1 MATLTQTLTLKDKFS
16 SSLNSINNTIDRTIG
31 KFSDLDRRVKKM
43 TQTATIKVKA
53 DMPKNLTAPKAS
65 SPVTPKP
72 VAPKASSPV
81 TPKPVAPKASSP
93 VTPKLPSTGPLVGG
107 LGAATSMLG
116 RMTSISRALNFMV
129 AIQALRQMANLMSG
143 LIKSGD
149 EYIQTMARLKT
160 IEDGSKTGQELQDSI
175 MAAAQRSRTG
185 FGIMADS
192 VAKLRSQA
200 GEAFKS
206 NDEAIAFAE
215 QLNKLYKIGGASLE
229 QQKAGTL
236 QITQALA
243 SGVLRGDEFNSMME
257 NAPLVAQKL
266 ARHLGVSVGQLR
278 GMAKDGQLTGDI
290 LKSALLGSAVE
301 TNAEFAKMPMTFSDM
316 MTQVGNVASYAF
328 QPLIQAW
335 QEFINSTAGQN
346 FMAGLETAMFAI
358 GQIALWLFHLF
369 VAGWNWVTEN
379 INIVMTALTLLAA
392 VALIAGVAMFVAG
405 LMAGA
410 PWALLMLILI
420 GVIGIALLIGMALN
434 AMGISFLDVAAAI
447 VAAFVFVGTVVYDII
462 MFVIN
467 LVMYMIAPIVNLFIG
482 IYNIGVAIAEF
493 LRNVFKHPIYS
504 IRKLFYNLIRTVLD
518 YFATFVDGVVNVA
531 QSIGNAFIA
540 GANIAIKAINWI
552 IDALNKI
559 PGVNLGKVG
568 EMSYMSND
576 GSFANGIRAMGEMFN
591 PGEAPD
597 DYESFDGMRANMM
610 TPGGLWDG
618 MKNPFSTAGNAFSG
632 TKAFGQGIGDA
643 MQGFADKM
651 KGQDELAS
659 KFDQMN
665 QTPAGAGAPSGG
677 AGGLGDK
684 LGKGK
689 NIGNVG
695 KIEDEVKLKDEDIK
709 MMRDVAERKYII
721 DYQVLT
727 PQVSVN
733 YESKNSAT
741 EQDINDLVGK
751 IEEKIIGLVDSDL
764 GIA

>member
-1 MATLTQTLTLKDKFS
+1 MTTLTQTLTLKDKFS
-16 SSLNSINNTIDRTIG
+16 NSLNKINNTIDRTIG
-31 KFSDLDRRVKKM
+31 KFGDLDRRVKKM

-53 DMPKNLTAPKAS
+53 DMPKNLTAPKVS

-72 VAPKASSPV
+72 VAPKATS
-81 TPKPVAPKASSP
+81 PVAPKMATP
-93 VTPKLPSTGPLVGG
+93 IAPKLPSTGPLVGG
-107 LGAATSMLG
+107 LGVATSMLG

-149 EYIQTMARLKT
+149 DYIQTMARLKT
-160 IEDGSKTGQELQDSI
+160 IEGGTRTGQELQDSI

-185 FGIMADS
+185 FSIMADS

-301 TNAEFAKMPMTFSDM
+301 TNAEFAKMPMTFADM

-358 GQIALWLFHLF
+358 GQIALWLFNLF
-369 VAGWNWVTEN
+369 VEGWDWVTEHAN
-379 INIVMTALTLLAA
+379 FVITALMM
-392 VALIAGVAMFVAG
+392 VATVATIVGIAIFIAGMIAQ
-405 LMAGA
+405 A
-410 PWALLMLILI
+410 PWALVYLVM
-420 GVIGIALLIGMALN
+420 IGIITVALLIATALN

-467 LVMYMIAPIVNLFIG
+467 LVMYMIAPIVNIFIG

-504 IRKLFYNLIRTVLD
+504 IRKLFYNLVRTVLD
-518 YFATFVDGVVNVA
+518 YFASFVDGVVNVA

-540 GANIAIKAINWI
+540 GANMAIKAINWI
-552 IDALNKI
+552 IKAINKI
-559 PGVNLGKVG
+559 PGAPKIGEVG
-568 EMSYMSND
+568 EMGYMSND

-632 TKAFGQGIGDA
+632 TKAFGQGVGDA

-727 PQVSVN
+727 PQVSVK

-741 EQDINDLVGK
+741 EQDIDDLVDR
-751 IEEKIIGLVDSDL
+751 IEEKIVGLVDSDL

>member
-1 MATLTQTLTLKDKFS
+1 MTTLMQTLALRDNFS
-16 SSLNSINNTIDRTIG
+16 SPLNRINSTINRTIA
-31 KFSDLDRRVKKM
+31 KFGELDRRVKKM

-53 DMPKNLTAPKAS
+53 DMPKNFTAPKAT
-65 SPVTPKP
+65 SPVVPKM
-72 VAPKASSPV
+72 APPIA
-81 TPKPVAPKASSP
+81 
-93 VTPKLPSTGPLVGG
+93 PKLPSTGPLVGG
-107 LGAATSMLG
+107 LGVATSMLG

-149 EYIQTMARLKT
+149 DYIQTMARLKT

-301 TNAEFAKMPMTFSDM
+301 TNAEFAKMPMTFADM
-316 MTQVGNVASYAF
+316 MTQVGNVATYAF

-358 GQIALWLFHLF
+358 GQIALWLFNLF
-369 VAGWNWVTEN
+369 VAGWNWVNEN
-379 INIVMTALTLLAA
+379 INFVITAFELLATVGVIAGLAVAAAWAIANWQILLIIAIVIAIATALSELGISFVDVAATIISMFVYIGETVYNVILFIINLFIFLGSLIINVFIGIWNAVITVAEAIANTFLMAVWAVKKAFATLAKAVLGAFAA
-392 VALIAGVAMFVAG
+392 VAD
-405 LMAGA
+405 GA
-410 PWALLMLILI
+410 A
-420 GVIGIALLIGMALN
+420 
-434 AMGISFLDVAAAI
+434 
-447 VAAFVFVGTVVYDII
+447 
-462 MFVIN
+462 
-467 LVMYMIAPIVNLFIG
+467 
-482 IYNIGVAIAEF
+482 
-493 LRNVFKHPIYS
+493 
-504 IRKLFYNLIRTVLD
+504 
-518 YFATFVDGVVNVA
+518 NVA
-531 QSIGNAFIA
+531 TAIGNAFIA
-540 GANIAIKAINWI
+540 GANMAIKAINWI
-552 IDALNKI
+552 IKALNKI
-559 PGVNLGKVG
+559 PGVKLGTVG
-568 EMSYMSND
+568 EIGAMSYNGGLGNSIRGLAD
-576 GSFANGIRAMGEMFN
+576 GLDPGSAPEKVSFA
-591 PGEAPD
+591 
-597 DYESFDGMRANMM
+597 
-610 TPGGLWDG
+610 G
-618 MKNPFSTAGNAFSG
+618 MKGKSLELHNPTEGLKNPMLDSMAAYQG
-632 TKAFGQGIGDA
+632 TKNFFNGIGDA
-643 MQGFADKM
+643 MKGFGDKM
-651 KGQDELAS
+651 KKQDELAS

-665 QTPAGAGAPSGG
+665 QTPAGAGAPEGG
-677 AGGLGDK
+677 GGGGKGLGDK

-727 PQVSVN
+727 PQVSVK

-741 EQDINDLVGK
+741 EQDIDDLVDR
-751 IEEKIIGLVDSDL
+751 IEEKIVGLVDSDL

>member
-1 MATLTQTLTLKDKFS
+1 MTTLMQTLALRDNFS
-16 SSLNSINNTIDRTIG
+16 SPLNRINSTINRTIA
-31 KFSDLDRRVKKM
+31 KFGELDRRVKKM

-53 DMPKNLTAPKAS
+53 DMPKNLTAPKATS
-65 SPVTPKP
+65 P
-72 VAPKASSPV
+72 VAPKMA
-81 TPKPVAPKASSP
+81 TPIA
-93 VTPKLPSTGPLVGG
+93 PKLPSAGTLVGG
-107 LGAATSMLG
+107 LGVATSMLG

-149 EYIQTMARLKT
+149 DYIQTMARLT
-160 IEDGSKTGQELQDSI
+160 IEDGTRTGQELKDGI

-278 GMAKDGQLTGDI
+278 AMAKDGQLTGDT

-301 TNAEFAKMPMTFSDM
+301 TNAEFAKMPMTFADM
-316 MTQVGNVASYAF
+316 MTQVGNVATYAF

-358 GQIALWLFHLF
+358 GQIAMWLFNLF
-369 VAGWNWVTEN
+369 IAGWNWVTEN
-379 INIVMTALTLLAA
+379 INFVITAFELLDTVGVIAGLAVAAAWAIANWQILLIIAIVIAIATALSELGISFVDVAATIISMFVYIGETVYNVILFIINLFIFLGSLIINVFIGIWNAVITVAEAIANTFLMAVWAVKKAFATLAKAVLGAFAA
-392 VALIAGVAMFVAG
+392 VAD
-405 LMAGA
+405 GA
-410 PWALLMLILI
+410 A
-420 GVIGIALLIGMALN
+420 
-434 AMGISFLDVAAAI
+434 
-447 VAAFVFVGTVVYDII
+447 
-462 MFVIN
+462 
-467 LVMYMIAPIVNLFIG
+467 
-482 IYNIGVAIAEF
+482 
-493 LRNVFKHPIYS
+493 
-504 IRKLFYNLIRTVLD
+504 
-518 YFATFVDGVVNVA
+518 NVA
-531 QSIGNAFIA
+531 KSIGNAFIA
-540 GANIAIKAINWI
+540 GANMAIKAINWI
-552 IDALNKI
+552 IKALNKI
-559 PGVNLGKVG
+559 PGVKLGTVG
-568 EMSYMSND
+568 EIGAMSYN
-576 GSFANGIRAMGEMFN
+576 
-591 PGEAPD
+591 
-597 DYESFDGMRANMM
+597 
-610 TPGGLWDG
+610 GGLGNSIRGLADGLDPGSAPEKVSLAG
-618 MKNPFSTAGNAFSG
+618 MKGKYLELHNPTEGSKNPLLDSVVAYQG
-632 TKAFGQGIGDA
+632 TKNFFNGIGDA
-643 MQGFADKM
+643 MKGFGDKM
-651 KGQDELAS
+651 KKQDELAS
-659 KFDQMN
+659 KFDQAN

-727 PQVSVN
+727 PQVSVK

-741 EQDINDLVGK
+741 EQDIDDLVDR
-751 IEEKIIGLVDSDL
+751 IEEKIVGLVDSDL

>member
-1 MATLTQTLTLKDKFS
+1 MTTLTQTLTLKDKFS
-16 SSLNSINNTIDRTIG
+16 NSLNKINNTIDRTIG
-31 KFSDLDRRVKKM
+31 KFGDLDRRVKKM

-53 DMPKNLTAPKAS
+53 DMPKNLTAPKVS

-72 VAPKASSPV
+72 VAPKATS
-81 TPKPVAPKASSP
+81 PVAPKMATP
-93 VTPKLPSTGPLVGG
+93 IAPKLPSTGPLVGG

-149 EYIQTMARLKT
+149 DYIQTMARLKT
-160 IEDGSKTGQELQDSI
+160 IEDGTKTGQELQDSI

-278 GMAKDGQLTGDI
+278 AMAKDGQLTGDT
-290 LKSALLGSAVE
+290 LKNALLGSAVE
-301 TNAEFAKMPMTFSDM
+301 TNAEFAKMPMTFADM

-358 GQIALWLFHLF
+358 GQIALWLFNLF

-379 INIVMTALTLLAA
+379 INIVMTALILLAA

-410 PWALLMLILI
+410 PWAWLMLILI
-420 GVIGIALLIGMALN
+420 GVIGIALLIATALN

-447 VAAFVFVGTVVYDII
+447 VAAFVFVGTIVYDII

-467 LVMYMIAPIVNLFIG
+467 LVMYMIAPIVNFFIA

-518 YFATFVDGVVNVA
+518 YFASFVDGVVNVA

-568 EMSYMSND
+568 EMGYMSND

-597 DYESFDGMRANMM
+597 DYESFDGMRANMI

-618 MKNPFSTAGNAFSG
+618 MENPFSTAGNAFSG

-709 MMRDVAERKYII
+709 MMRDVAERKFII

-727 PQVSVN
+727 PQVSVK

-741 EQDINDLVGK
+741 EQDIDDLVDR
-751 IEEKIIGLVDSDL
+751 IEEKIVGLVDSDL

>member
-1 MATLTQTLTLKDKFS
+1 MTTLMQTLALRDNFS
-16 SSLNSINNTIDRTIG
+16 SPLNRINSTINRTIA
-31 KFSDLDRRVKKM
+31 KFGELDRRVKKI

-53 DMPKNLTAPKAS
+53 DMPKNLTAPKVS
-65 SPVTPKP
+65 SP
-72 VAPKASSPV
+72 VAPKMA
-81 TPKPVAPKASSP
+81 TPTA
-93 VTPKLPSTGPLVGG
+93 PKLPSTGPFVGG
-107 LGAATSMLG
+107 LGVATSMLG
-116 RMTSISRALNFMV
+116 RMASISRALNFMV

-149 EYIQTMARLKT
+149 DYIQTMARLKT

-301 TNAEFAKMPMTFSDM
+301 TNAEFAKMPMTFADM
-316 MTQVGNVASYAF
+316 MTQIGNVASYAF

-358 GQIALWLFHLF
+358 GQIALWLFNLF

-379 INIVMTALTLLAA
+379 INFVITAFELLATVGVIAGLAVAAAWAIANWQILLIIAIVIAIATALSELGISFVDVAATIISMFVYIGETVYNVILFIINLFIFLGSLIINVFIGIWNAVITVAEAIANTFLMAVWAVKKAFATLAKAVLGAFAA
-392 VALIAGVAMFVAG
+392 VAD
-405 LMAGA
+405 GA
-410 PWALLMLILI
+410 A
-420 GVIGIALLIGMALN
+420 
-434 AMGISFLDVAAAI
+434 
-447 VAAFVFVGTVVYDII
+447 
-462 MFVIN
+462 
-467 LVMYMIAPIVNLFIG
+467 
-482 IYNIGVAIAEF
+482 
-493 LRNVFKHPIYS
+493 
-504 IRKLFYNLIRTVLD
+504 
-518 YFATFVDGVVNVA
+518 NVA
-531 QSIGNAFIA
+531 TAIGNAFIA
-540 GANIAIKAINWI
+540 GANMAIKAINWI
-552 IDALNKI
+552 IKALNKI
-559 PGVNLGKVG
+559 PGVKLGTVG
-568 EMSYMSND
+568 EIGAMSYNGGLGNSIRGLAD
-576 GSFANGIRAMGEMFN
+576 GLDPGSAPEKVSFA
-591 PGEAPD
+591 
-597 DYESFDGMRANMM
+597 
-610 TPGGLWDG
+610 G
-618 MKNPFSTAGNAFSG
+618 MKGKSLELHNPTEGLKNPMLDSMAAYQG
-632 TKAFGQGIGDA
+632 TKNFFNGIGDA
-643 MQGFADKM
+643 MKGFGDKM
-651 KGQDELAS
+651 KKQDELAS
-659 KFDQMN
+659 KFDQAN
-665 QTPAGAGAPSGG
+665 QTPAGAGAPDGG
-677 AGGLGDK
+677 GGGGKGLGDK

-709 MMRDVAERKYII
+709 MMRDVAERKFII

-727 PQVSVN
+727 PQVSVK

-741 EQDINDLVGK
+741 EQDIDDLVDR
-751 IEEKIIGLVDSDL
+751 IEEKIVGLVDSDL

>member
-1 MATLTQTLTLKDKFS
+1 MTTLMQTLALRDNFS
-16 SSLNSINNTIDRTIG
+16 SPLNRINSTINRTIA
-31 KFSDLDRRVKKM
+31 KFGELDRRVKKM

-53 DMPKNLTAPKAS
+53 DMPKNFTAPKAT
-65 SPVTPKP
+65 SPVVPKM
-72 VAPKASSPV
+72 APPIA
-81 TPKPVAPKASSP
+81 
-93 VTPKLPSTGPLVGG
+93 PKLPSTGPLVGG

-149 EYIQTMARLKT
+149 DYIQTMARLKT

-278 GMAKDGQLTGDI
+278 AMAKDGQLTGDI

-301 TNAEFAKMPMTFSDM
+301 TNAEFAKMPMTFADM

-346 FMAGLETAMFAI
+346 FMAGLENAMFAI
-358 GQIALWLFHLF
+358 GQIALWLFNLF

-379 INIVMTALTLLAA
+379 IDFVITALMM
-392 VALIAGVAMFVAG
+392 VATVATIVGIAIFIAGLIAQ
-405 LMAGA
+405 A
-410 PWALLMLILI
+410 PWALVYLVM
-420 GVIGIALLIGMALN
+420 IGIIAVALLIATVLN

-467 LVMYMIAPIVNLFIG
+467 LVMYMIAPIVNIFIAV
-482 IYNIGVAIAEF
+482 YNIGLAVAEF

-504 IRKLFYNLIRTVLD
+504 IRKLFYNLVRTVLD
-518 YFATFVDGVVNVA
+518 YLASFVDGVVNVA

-540 GANIAIKAINWI
+540 GANMAIKAINWI
-552 IDALNKI
+552 IRAINKI
-559 PGVNLGKVG
+559 PGAPKIGEVG
-568 EMSYMSND
+568 EMGYMSND
-576 GSFANGIRAMGEMFN
+576 GSFANGIRAMFT

-597 DYESFDGMRANMM
+597 DYESFDGMRANMI

-632 TKAFGQGIGDA
+632 TKAFGQGVGDA

-727 PQVSVN
+727 PQVSVK

-741 EQDINDLVGK
+741 EQDIDDLVDR
-751 IEEKIIGLVDSDL
+751 IEEKIVGLVDSDL

>member
-31 KFSDLDRRVKKM
+31 KFSELDRRVKKM

-53 DMPKNLTAPKAS
+53 DMPKNLTAPKATS
-65 SPVTPKP
+65 P
-72 VAPKASSPV
+72 VAPKMA
-81 TPKPVAPKASSP
+81 TPIA
-93 VTPKLPSTGPLVGG
+93 PKLPSAGPLVGG
-107 LGAATSMLG
+107 LGVATSMLG

-149 EYIQTMARLKT
+149 DYIQTMARLKT

-278 GMAKDGQLTGDI
+278 AMAKDGQLTGDT
-290 LKSALLGSAVE
+290 LKNALLGSAVE
-301 TNAEFAKMPMTFSDM
+301 TNAEFAKMPMTFADM

-358 GQIALWLFHLF
+358 GQIALWLFNLF

-379 INIVMTALTLLAA
+379 INFVITALMM
-392 VALIAGVAMFVAG
+392 VATVATIVGIAIFIAGMIAQ
-405 LMAGA
+405 A
-410 PWALLMLILI
+410 PWALVYLVM
-420 GVIGIALLIGMALN
+420 IGIIAVALLIATALN

-482 IYNIGVAIAEF
+482 IYNIALAVAEF

-504 IRKLFYNLIRTVLD
+504 IRKLFYNLVRTVLD

-568 EMSYMSND
+568 EMGYMSND

-618 MKNPFSTAGNAFSG
+618 MTNPFSTAGNAFSG
-632 TKAFGQGIGDA
+632 TKAFGQGVGDA

>member
-53 DMPKNLTAPKAS
+53 DMPKNLNAPKVA
-65 SPVTPKP
+65 SPVAPKPVTPVMPKP
-72 VAPKASSPV
+72 VAPKPAAPIA
-81 TPKPVAPKASSP
+81 PKP
-93 VTPKLPSTGPLVGG
+93 PSTGPLVGG
-107 LGAATSMLG
+107 LGVATSMLG

-149 EYIQTMARLKT
+149 DYIQTMARLKT
-160 IEDGSKTGQELQDSI
+160 IEDGTRTGQELQDGI

-278 GMAKDGQLTGDI
+278 AMAKDGQLTGDI

-301 TNAEFAKMPMTFSDM
+301 TNAEFAKMPMTFADM

-335 QEFINSTAGQN
+335 QEFINSTSGQN

-358 GQIALWLFHLF
+358 GQIALWLFNLF

-405 LMAGA
+405 LMAGV
-410 PWALLMLILI
+410 PWAWLMLILI

-447 VAAFVFVGTVVYDII
+447 VAAFVFVGTVVYDVI

-482 IYNIGVAIAEF
+482 IYNIGLAVAEF
-493 LRNVFKHPIYS
+493 LRNVFKHPVYS

-518 YFATFVDGVVNVA
+518 YFASFVDGVVNVA

-540 GANIAIKAINWI
+540 GANMAIKAINWI

-568 EMSYMSND
+568 EMGYMSND

-597 DYESFDGMRANMM
+597 DYESFDGMRANMI

-632 TKAFGQGIGDA
+632 TKAFGQGVGDA

>member
-1 MATLTQTLTLKDKFS
+1 MTTLMQTLALRDNFS
-16 SSLNSINNTIDRTIG
+16 SPLNRINSTINRTIA
-31 KFSDLDRRVKKM
+31 KFGELDRRVKKM

-53 DMPKNLTAPKAS
+53 DMPKNFTAPKAT
-65 SPVTPKP
+65 SPVVPKM
-72 VAPKASSPV
+72 APPIA
-81 TPKPVAPKASSP
+81 
-93 VTPKLPSTGPLVGG
+93 PKLPSTGPLVGG
-107 LGAATSMLG
+107 LGVATSMLG

-149 EYIQTMARLKT
+149 DYIQTMARLKT

-301 TNAEFAKMPMTFSDM
+301 TNAEFAKMPMTFADM
-316 MTQVGNVASYAF
+316 MTQVGNVATYAF

-358 GQIALWLFHLF
+358 GQIALWLFNLF

-379 INIVMTALTLLAA
+379 INFVITAFELLATVGVIAGLAVAAAWAIANWQILLIIAIVIAIATALSELGISFVDVAATIISMFVYIGETVYNVILFIINLFIFLGSLIINVFIGIWNAVITVAEAIANTFLMAVWAVKKAFATLAKAVLGAFAA
-392 VALIAGVAMFVAG
+392 VAD
-405 LMAGA
+405 GA
-410 PWALLMLILI
+410 A
-420 GVIGIALLIGMALN
+420 
-434 AMGISFLDVAAAI
+434 
-447 VAAFVFVGTVVYDII
+447 
-462 MFVIN
+462 
-467 LVMYMIAPIVNLFIG
+467 
-482 IYNIGVAIAEF
+482 
-493 LRNVFKHPIYS
+493 
-504 IRKLFYNLIRTVLD
+504 
-518 YFATFVDGVVNVA
+518 NVA
-531 QSIGNAFIA
+531 TAIGNAFIA
-540 GANIAIKAINWI
+540 GANMAIKAINWI
-552 IDALNKI
+552 IKALNKI
-559 PGVNLGKVG
+559 PGVKLGTVG
-568 EMSYMSND
+568 EIGAMSYNGGLGNSIRGLAD
-576 GSFANGIRAMGEMFN
+576 GLDPGSAPEKVSFA
-591 PGEAPD
+591 
-597 DYESFDGMRANMM
+597 
-610 TPGGLWDG
+610 G
-618 MKNPFSTAGNAFSG
+618 MKGKSLELHNPTEGLKNPMLDSMAAYQG
-632 TKAFGQGIGDA
+632 TKNFFNGIGDA
-643 MQGFADKM
+643 MKGFGDKM
-651 KGQDELAS
+651 KKQDELAS

-665 QTPAGAGAPSGG
+665 QTPAGAGAPEGG
-677 AGGLGDK
+677 GGGGKGLGDK

-727 PQVSVN
+727 PQVSVK

-741 EQDINDLVGK
+741 EQDIDDLVDR
-751 IEEKIIGLVDSDL
+751 IEEKIVGLVDSDL

>member
-1 MATLTQTLTLKDKFS
+1 MTTLMQTLALRDNFS
-16 SSLNSINNTIDRTIG
+16 SPLNRINSTINRTIA
-31 KFSDLDRRVKKM
+31 KFGELDRRVKKM

-53 DMPKNLTAPKAS
+53 DMPKNFTAPKAT
-65 SPVTPKP
+65 SPVVPKM
-72 VAPKASSPV
+72 APPIA
-81 TPKPVAPKASSP
+81 
-93 VTPKLPSTGPLVGG
+93 PKLPSTGPLVGG

-149 EYIQTMARLKT
+149 DYIQTMARLKT

-301 TNAEFAKMPMTFSDM
+301 TNAEFAKMPMTFADM

-358 GQIALWLFHLF
+358 GQIALWLFNLF
-369 VAGWNWVTEN
+369 VAGWNWVTEHAN
-379 INIVMTALTLLAA
+379 FVITAFELLATVGVIAGLAVAAAWAIANWQILLIIAIVIAIAGALSELGISFVDVAATIISMFVYIGETVYNVILFIINLFIFLGSVIINVFIGIWNAVITVAEAIANTFLMAVWAVKKAFATLAKAVLGAFAA
-392 VALIAGVAMFVAG
+392 VAD
-405 LMAGA
+405 GA
-410 PWALLMLILI
+410 A
-420 GVIGIALLIGMALN
+420 
-434 AMGISFLDVAAAI
+434 
-447 VAAFVFVGTVVYDII
+447 
-462 MFVIN
+462 
-467 LVMYMIAPIVNLFIG
+467 
-482 IYNIGVAIAEF
+482 
-493 LRNVFKHPIYS
+493 
-504 IRKLFYNLIRTVLD
+504 
-518 YFATFVDGVVNVA
+518 NVA
-531 QSIGNAFIA
+531 TAIGNAFIA
-540 GANIAIKAINWI
+540 GANMAIKAINWI
-552 IDALNKI
+552 IKAINKI
-559 PGVNLGKVG
+559 PGAPKIGEVG
-568 EMSYMSND
+568 QIGAMSYNGGLGNSIRGLAD
-576 GSFANGIRAMGEMFN
+576 GLDPGSAPEKVSFA
-591 PGEAPD
+591 
-597 DYESFDGMRANMM
+597 
-610 TPGGLWDG
+610 G
-618 MKNPFSTAGNAFSG
+618 MKGKGLELHNPTEGLKNPLLDSVAAYQG
-632 TKAFGQGIGDA
+632 TKNFFNGIGDA
-643 MQGFADKM
+643 MKGFGDKM
-651 KGQDELAS
+651 KKQDELAS

-665 QTPAGAGAPSGG
+665 QTPTGAGAPSGG

>member
-1 MATLTQTLTLKDKFS
+1 MTTLMQTLALRDNFS
-16 SSLNSINNTIDRTIG
+16 SPLNRINSTINRTIA
-31 KFSDLDRRVKKM
+31 KFGELDRRVKKM

-53 DMPKNLTAPKAS
+53 DMPKNLTAPKATS
-65 SPVTPKP
+65 P
-72 VAPKASSPV
+72 VAPKMA
-81 TPKPVAPKASSP
+81 TPIA
-93 VTPKLPSTGPLVGG
+93 PKLPSAGPLVGG
-107 LGAATSMLG
+107 LGVATSMLG

-149 EYIQTMARLKT
+149 DYIQTMARLKT

-278 GMAKDGQLTGDI
+278 EMAKDGQLTGET
-290 LKSALLGSAVE
+290 LKNALLGSAVE
-301 TNAEFAKMPMTFSDM
+301 TNAEFAKMPMTFADM

-358 GQIALWLFHLF
+358 GQIALWLFNLF

-379 INIVMTALTLLAA
+379 INFVITALIMVATVATIVGIAIFVAGMIAQAPWVLVYLVMIGIIA
-392 VALIAGVAMFVAG
+392 VALLIATV
-405 LMAGA
+405 
-410 PWALLMLILI
+410 
-420 GVIGIALLIGMALN
+420 LN

-504 IRKLFYNLIRTVLD
+504 IRKLFYNLVRTVLD

-540 GANIAIKAINWI
+540 GANMAIKAINWI
-552 IDALNKI
+552 IRAINKI
-559 PGVNLGKVG
+559 PGAPKIGEVG
-568 EMSYMSND
+568 EMGYMSND
-576 GSFANGIRAMGEMFN
+576 GSFANGIRSMFT

-610 TPGGLWDG
+610 TPGSLWDG

-632 TKAFGQGIGDA
+632 TKAFGQGVGDA

-727 PQVSVN
+727 PQVSVK

-741 EQDINDLVGK
+741 EQDINDLIGK
-751 IEEKIIGLVDSDL
+751 IEEKIVGLVDSDL

>member
-1 MATLTQTLTLKDKFS
+1 MTTLMQTLALRDNFS
-16 SSLNSINNTIDRTIG
+16 SPLNRINSTINRTIA
-31 KFSDLDRRVKKM
+31 KFGELDRRVKKM

-53 DMPKNLTAPKAS
+53 DMPKNLTAPKAT
-65 SPVTPKP
+65 SPVVPKMATPI
-72 VAPKASSPV
+72 
-81 TPKPVAPKASSP
+81 
-93 VTPKLPSTGPLVGG
+93 GPLVGG
-107 LGAATSMLG
+107 LGVATSMLG

-149 EYIQTMARLKT
+149 DYIQTMARLKT

-278 GMAKDGQLTGDI
+278 AMAKDGQLTGDI

-301 TNAEFAKMPMTFSDM
+301 TNAEFAKMPMTFADM

-358 GQIALWLFHLF
+358 GQIALWLFNLF
-369 VAGWNWVTEN
+369 VAGWDWVTEHAN
-379 INIVMTALTLLAA
+379 FVITAFEILATVGVIAGLA
-392 VALIAGVAMFVAG
+392 VAAAWAIANWQILLIIAIVIAIAG
-405 LMAGA
+405 
-410 PWALLMLILI
+410 ALSEL
-420 GVIGIALLIGMALN
+420 
-434 AMGISFLDVAAAI
+434 GISFVDVAATI
-447 VAAFVFVGTVVYDII
+447 ISMFVYIGETVYNVILFIINLFVFLGSAII
-462 MFVIN
+462 
-467 LVMYMIAPIVNLFIG
+467 
-482 IYNIGVAIAEF
+482 
-493 LRNVFKHPIYS
+493 NVFTFLHNAGIDVS
-504 IRKLFYNLIRTVLD
+504 DAIGN
-518 YFATFVDGVVNVA
+518 TFVAVVWAIKKAFYDFAKGVLNGFAKIADSAANVA
-531 QSIGNAFIA
+531 KEIGNAFIA
-540 GANIAIKAINWI
+540 GANMAIKAINWI
-552 IDALNKI
+552 IKALNKI
-559 PGVNLGKVG
+559 PGVKLGTVG
-568 EMSYMSND
+568 EIGAMSY
-576 GSFANGIRAMGEMFN
+576 NGGLGNSIRALADGLDPGPVPVKASFGGIKRKELELHN
-591 PGEAPD
+591 PTE
-597 DYESFDGMRANMM
+597 
-610 TPGGLWDG
+610 GL
-618 MKNPFSTAGNAFSG
+618 KNPLLDSAAAYQK
-632 TKAFGQGIGDA
+632 TKNFFNGIGDA
-643 MQGFADKM
+643 MKGFGDKM
-651 KGQDELAS
+651 KKQDELAS

-665 QTPAGAGAPSGG
+665 QTPTGAGAPSGG

>member
-1 MATLTQTLTLKDKFS
+1 MTTLMQTLALRDNFS
-16 SSLNSINNTIDRTIG
+16 SPLNRINSTINRTIA
-31 KFSDLDRRVKKM
+31 KFGELDRRVKKM

-53 DMPKNLTAPKAS
+53 DMPNNFTAPKAT
-65 SPVTPKP
+65 SPVVPKM
-72 VAPKASSPV
+72 APPIA
-81 TPKPVAPKASSP
+81 
-93 VTPKLPSTGPLVGG
+93 PKLPSTGPLVGG

-149 EYIQTMARLKT
+149 DYIQTMARLKT

-278 GMAKDGQLTGDI
+278 AMAKDGQLTGDT
-290 LKSALLGSAVE
+290 LKNALLGSAVE
-301 TNAEFAKMPMTFSDM
+301 TNAEFAKMPMTFADM

-358 GQIALWLFHLF
+358 GQIAMWLFNLF
-369 VAGWNWVTEN
+369 VAGWDWVTEHAN
-379 INIVMTALTLLAA
+379 FVITAFEILATVGVIAGLAVAAAWAIANWQILLIIAIVIAIATALSELGISFVDVAATIISMFVYIGETVYNVILFIINLFIFLGSVIINVFIGIWNAVITVAEAIANTFLMAVWAVKKAFATLAKAVLGAFAA
-392 VALIAGVAMFVAG
+392 VAD
-405 LMAGA
+405 GA
-410 PWALLMLILI
+410 A
-420 GVIGIALLIGMALN
+420 
-434 AMGISFLDVAAAI
+434 
-447 VAAFVFVGTVVYDII
+447 
-462 MFVIN
+462 
-467 LVMYMIAPIVNLFIG
+467 
-482 IYNIGVAIAEF
+482 
-493 LRNVFKHPIYS
+493 
-504 IRKLFYNLIRTVLD
+504 
-518 YFATFVDGVVNVA
+518 NVA
-531 QSIGNAFIA
+531 TAIGNAFIA
-540 GANIAIKAINWI
+540 GANMAIKAINWI
-552 IDALNKI
+552 IKAINKI
-559 PGVNLGKVG
+559 PGAPKIGEVG
-568 EMSYMSND
+568 QIGAMSYNGGLGNSIRGLAD
-576 GSFANGIRAMGEMFN
+576 GLDPGSAPEKVSFA
-591 PGEAPD
+591 
-597 DYESFDGMRANMM
+597 
-610 TPGGLWDG
+610 G
-618 MKNPFSTAGNAFSG
+618 MKGKGLELHNPTEGLKNPLLDSVAAYQG
-632 TKAFGQGIGDA
+632 TKNFFNGIGDA
-643 MQGFADKM
+643 MKGFGDKM
-651 KGQDELAS
+651 KKQDELAS
-659 KFDQMN
+659 KFDQAN
-665 QTPAGAGAPSGG
+665 QTPAGAGAPDGG
-677 AGGLGDK
+677 GKGLGDK

-727 PQVSVN
+727 PQVSVK

-741 EQDINDLVGK
+741 EQDIDDLVDR
-751 IEEKIIGLVDSDL
+751 IEEKIVGLVDSDL

>member
-1 MATLTQTLTLKDKFS
+1 MTTLMQTLALRDNFS
-16 SSLNSINNTIDRTIG
+16 SPLNRINSTINRTIA
-31 KFSDLDRRVKKM
+31 KFGELDRRVKKM

-53 DMPKNLTAPKAS
+53 DVPKNFTAPKATS
-65 SPVTPKP
+65 P
-72 VAPKASSPV
+72 VAPKM
-81 TPKPVAPKASSP
+81 APPIA
-93 VTPKLPSTGPLVGG
+93 PKLPSTGPLVGG
-107 LGAATSMLG
+107 LGVATSMLG

-149 EYIQTMARLKT
+149 DYIQTMARLKT

-266 ARHLGVSVGQLR
+266 AKHLGVSVGQLR
-278 GMAKDGQLTGDI
+278 AMAKDGQLTGDT
-290 LKSALLGSAVE
+290 LKNALLGSAVE
-301 TNAEFAKMPMTFSDM
+301 TNAEFAKMPMTFADM
-316 MTQVGNVASYAF
+316 MTQVGNVATYAF

-358 GQIALWLFHLF
+358 GQIAMWLFNLF
-369 VAGWNWVTEN
+369 VAGWDWVTEHAN
-379 INIVMTALTLLAA
+379 FVITAFELLATVGVIAGLAVAAAWAIANWQILLIIAIVIAIATALSELGISFVDVAATIISMFVYIGETVYNVILFIINLFIFLGSVIINVFIGIWNAVITVAEAIANTFLMAVWAVKKAFATLAKAVLGAFAA
-392 VALIAGVAMFVAG
+392 VAD
-405 LMAGA
+405 GA
-410 PWALLMLILI
+410 A
-420 GVIGIALLIGMALN
+420 
-434 AMGISFLDVAAAI
+434 
-447 VAAFVFVGTVVYDII
+447 
-462 MFVIN
+462 
-467 LVMYMIAPIVNLFIG
+467 
-482 IYNIGVAIAEF
+482 
-493 LRNVFKHPIYS
+493 
-504 IRKLFYNLIRTVLD
+504 
-518 YFATFVDGVVNVA
+518 NVA
-531 QSIGNAFIA
+531 TAIGNAFIA
-540 GANIAIKAINWI
+540 GANMAIKAINWI
-552 IDALNKI
+552 IKALNKI
-559 PGVNLGKVG
+559 PGVNLGTVG
-568 EMSYMSND
+568 EIGAMSYNGGLGSSIRGLAD
-576 GSFANGIRAMGEMFN
+576 GLDPGSAPEKVSFAGMKGKSLELHNPTEGLKNPLLDSVAAYQGTKNFFNGI
-591 PGEAPD
+591 
-597 DYESFDGMRANMM
+597 
-610 TPGGLWDG
+610 
-618 MKNPFSTAGNAFSG
+618 GNAMKG
-632 TKAFGQGIGDA
+632 FG
-643 MQGFADKM
+643 DKM
-651 KGQDELAS
+651 KKQDELAS

-665 QTPAGAGAPSGG
+665 QTPAGAGAPEGG
-677 AGGLGDK
+677 GGGGGKGLGDK

-727 PQVSVN
+727 PQVSVK

-741 EQDINDLVGK
+741 EQDIDDLVDR
-751 IEEKIIGLVDSDL
+751 IEEKIVGLVDSDL

>member
-1 MATLTQTLTLKDKFS
+1 MTTLMQTLALRDNFS
-16 SSLNSINNTIDRTIG
+16 SPLNRINSTINRTIA
-31 KFSDLDRRVKKM
+31 KFGELDRRVKKM

-53 DMPKNLTAPKAS
+53 DMPKNFTAPKATS
-65 SPVTPKP
+65 P
-72 VAPKASSPV
+72 VAPK
-81 TPKPVAPKASSP
+81 TAPPIA
-93 VTPKLPSTGPLVGG
+93 PKLPSTGPLIGG
-107 LGAATSMLG
+107 LGAATSILG

-149 EYIQTMARLKT
+149 DYIQTMARLKT

-301 TNAEFAKMPMTFSDM
+301 TNAEFAKMPMTFADM
-316 MTQVGNVASYAF
+316 MTQVGNVATYAF

-358 GQIALWLFHLF
+358 GQIAMWLFNLF
-369 VAGWNWVTEN
+369 VAGWDWVTEHAN
-379 INIVMTALTLLAA
+379 FVITAFEILATVGVIAGLAVAAAWAIANWQILLIIAIVLAIAAALSELGISFVDVAATIISMFVYIGETVYNVILFIINLFIFLGSLIINVFIGIWNAVITVAEAIANTFLMAVWAVKKAFATFAKAVLGAFAA
-392 VALIAGVAMFVAG
+392 VAD
-405 LMAGA
+405 GA
-410 PWALLMLILI
+410 A
-420 GVIGIALLIGMALN
+420 
-434 AMGISFLDVAAAI
+434 
-447 VAAFVFVGTVVYDII
+447 
-462 MFVIN
+462 
-467 LVMYMIAPIVNLFIG
+467 
-482 IYNIGVAIAEF
+482 
-493 LRNVFKHPIYS
+493 
-504 IRKLFYNLIRTVLD
+504 
-518 YFATFVDGVVNVA
+518 NVA
-531 QSIGNAFIA
+531 TAIGNAFIA
-540 GANIAIKAINWI
+540 GANMAIKAINWI
-552 IDALNKI
+552 IKAINKI
-559 PGVNLGKVG
+559 PGAPKIGEVG
-568 EMSYMSND
+568 EIGAMSYNGGLGNSIRGLAD
-576 GSFANGIRAMGEMFN
+576 GLDPGSAPEKVSFA
-591 PGEAPD
+591 
-597 DYESFDGMRANMM
+597 
-610 TPGGLWDG
+610 G
-618 MKNPFSTAGNAFSG
+618 MKGKGLELHNPTEGLKNPMLDSMAAYQG
-632 TKAFGQGIGDA
+632 TKNFFNGIGDA
-643 MQGFADKM
+643 MKGFGDKM
-651 KGQDELAS
+651 KKQDELAS
-659 KFDQMN
+659 KFDQAN
-665 QTPAGAGAPSGG
+665 QTPAGAGAPDGG
-677 AGGLGDK
+677 GGGGKGLGDK

-695 KIEDEVKLKDEDIK
+695 KIEDEVKLKDEDIR

-727 PQVSVN
+727 PQVSVK

-751 IEEKIIGLVDSDL
+751 IEDKIVGLVNSDL

>member
-1 MATLTQTLTLKDKFS
+1 MTTLMQTLALRDNFS
-16 SSLNSINNTIDRTIG
+16 SPLNRINSTINRTIA
-31 KFSDLDRRVKKM
+31 KFGELDRRVKKM

-53 DMPKNLTAPKAS
+53 DMPKNLTAPKATS
-65 SPVTPKP
+65 P
-72 VAPKASSPV
+72 VAPKMA
-81 TPKPVAPKASSP
+81 TPIA
-93 VTPKLPSTGPLVGG
+93 PKLPSAGPLVGG
-107 LGAATSMLG
+107 LGVATSMLG

-149 EYIQTMARLKT
+149 DYIQTMARLKT
-160 IEDGSKTGQELQDSI
+160 IEDGTRTGQELKDGI

-278 GMAKDGQLTGDI
+278 AMAKDGQLTGDT

-301 TNAEFAKMPMTFSDM
+301 TNAEFAKMPMTFADM
-316 MTQVGNVASYAF
+316 MTQVGNVATYAF

-358 GQIALWLFHLF
+358 GQIAMWLFNLF
-369 VAGWNWVTEN
+369 IAGWNWVTEN
-379 INIVMTALTLLAA
+379 INFVITAFELLDTVGVIAGLAVAAAWAIANWQILLIIAIVIAIATALSELGISFVDVAATIISMFVYIGETVYNVILFIINLFIFLGSLIINVFIGIWNAVITVAEAIANTFLMAVWAVKKAFATLAKAVLGAFAA
-392 VALIAGVAMFVAG
+392 VAD
-405 LMAGA
+405 GA
-410 PWALLMLILI
+410 A
-420 GVIGIALLIGMALN
+420 
-434 AMGISFLDVAAAI
+434 
-447 VAAFVFVGTVVYDII
+447 
-462 MFVIN
+462 
-467 LVMYMIAPIVNLFIG
+467 
-482 IYNIGVAIAEF
+482 
-493 LRNVFKHPIYS
+493 
-504 IRKLFYNLIRTVLD
+504 
-518 YFATFVDGVVNVA
+518 NVA
-531 QSIGNAFIA
+531 KSIGNAFIA
-540 GANIAIKAINWI
+540 GANMAIKAINWI
-552 IDALNKI
+552 IKALNKI
-559 PGVNLGKVG
+559 PGVKLGTVG
-568 EMSYMSND
+568 EIGAMSYN
-576 GSFANGIRAMGEMFN
+576 
-591 PGEAPD
+591 
-597 DYESFDGMRANMM
+597 
-610 TPGGLWDG
+610 GGLGNSIRGLADGLDPGSAPEKVSLAG
-618 MKNPFSTAGNAFSG
+618 MKGKYLELHNPTEGSKNPLLDSVVAYQG
-632 TKAFGQGIGDA
+632 TKNFFNGIGDA
-643 MQGFADKM
+643 MKGFGDKM
-651 KGQDELAS
+651 KKQDELAS
-659 KFDQMN
+659 KFDQAN

-727 PQVSVN
+727 PQVSVK

-741 EQDINDLVGK
+741 EQDIDDLVDR
-751 IEEKIIGLVDSDL
+751 IEEKIVGLVDSDL

>member
-1 MATLTQTLTLKDKFS
+1 MTTLMQTLALRDNFS
-16 SSLNSINNTIDRTIG
+16 SPLNRINSTINRTIA
-31 KFSDLDRRVKKM
+31 KFGELDRRVKNM

-53 DMPKNLTAPKAS
+53 DMPKNFTAPKATS
-65 SPVTPKP
+65 P
-72 VAPKASSPV
+72 VAPKM
-81 TPKPVAPKASSP
+81 APPIS
-93 VTPKLPSTGPLVGG
+93 PKLPSTGPLVGG
-107 LGAATSMLG
+107 LGVATSMLG

-149 EYIQTMARLKT
+149 DYIQTMARLKT
-160 IEDGSKTGQELQDSI
+160 IEGGSKTGQELQDSI
-175 MAAAQRSRTG
+175 MAAAKRSRTG

-278 GMAKDGQLTGDI
+278 AMAKDGQLTGDI
-290 LKSALLGSAVE
+290 LKNALLGSAVE
-301 TNAEFAKMPMTFSDM
+301 TNAEFAKMPMTFADM

-358 GQIALWLFHLF
+358 GQIALWLFNLF
-369 VAGWNWVTEN
+369 VAGWDWVTEHAN
-379 INIVMTALTLLAA
+379 FVITAFEVLATVGVIAGLAVAAAWAIANWQILLIIAIVIAIASALSELGISFVDVAATIISMFVYIGETVYNVILFIINLFIFLGSVIINVFIGIWNAVITVAEAIANTFLMAVWAVKKAFATLAKAVLGAFAA
-392 VALIAGVAMFVAG
+392 VAD
-405 LMAGA
+405 GA
-410 PWALLMLILI
+410 A
-420 GVIGIALLIGMALN
+420 
-434 AMGISFLDVAAAI
+434 
-447 VAAFVFVGTVVYDII
+447 
-462 MFVIN
+462 
-467 LVMYMIAPIVNLFIG
+467 
-482 IYNIGVAIAEF
+482 
-493 LRNVFKHPIYS
+493 
-504 IRKLFYNLIRTVLD
+504 
-518 YFATFVDGVVNVA
+518 NVA
-531 QSIGNAFIA
+531 TAIGNAFIA
-540 GANIAIKAINWI
+540 GANMAIKAINWI
-552 IDALNKI
+552 IKAINKI
-559 PGVNLGKVG
+559 PGAPKIGEVG
-568 EMSYMSND
+568 EIGAMSYNGGLGNSIRGLAD
-576 GSFANGIRAMGEMFN
+576 GLDPGSAPEKVSFA
-591 PGEAPD
+591 
-597 DYESFDGMRANMM
+597 
-610 TPGGLWDG
+610 G
-618 MKNPFSTAGNAFSG
+618 MKGKGLELHNPTEGLKNPMLDSMAAYQG
-632 TKAFGQGIGDA
+632 TKNFFNGIGDA

-727 PQVSVN
+727 PQVSVK

-741 EQDINDLVGK
+741 EQDIDDLVDR
-751 IEEKIIGLVDSDL
+751 IEEKIVGLVDSDL

>member
-31 KFSDLDRRVKKM
+31 KFSELDRRVKKM

-53 DMPKNLTAPKAS
+53 DMPKNLTAPKATS
-65 SPVTPKP
+65 P
-72 VAPKASSPV
+72 VAPKMA
-81 TPKPVAPKASSP
+81 TPIA
-93 VTPKLPSTGPLVGG
+93 PKLPSAGPLVGG
-107 LGAATSMLG
+107 LGVATSMLG

-149 EYIQTMARLKT
+149 DYIQTMARLKT

-290 LKSALLGSAVE
+290 LKNALLGSAVE
-301 TNAEFAKMPMTFSDM
+301 TNAEFAKMPMTFADM
-316 MTQVGNVASYAF
+316 MTQIGNVASYAF

-358 GQIALWLFHLF
+358 GQIALWLFNLF
-369 VAGWNWVTEN
+369 VAGWDWVTEHAN
-379 INIVMTALTLLAA
+379 FVITAFEVLATVGVIAGLA
-392 VALIAGVAMFVAG
+392 VAAAWAIAN
-405 LMAGA
+405 
-410 PWALLMLILI
+410 WQI
-420 GVIGIALLIGMALN
+420 LLIIAIVIAIAAALSEL
-434 AMGISFLDVAAAI
+434 GISFVDVAAVI
-447 VAAFVFVGTVVYDII
+447 ISMFVYIGETVYNVIQ
-462 MFVIN
+462 FVIN
-467 LVMYMIAPIVNLFIG
+467 LFV
-482 IYNIGVAIAEF
+482 F
-493 LRNVFKHPIYS
+493 LGSVVINVFTRLHNAGIEVSDAIGNTFLAVVWATK
-504 IRKLFYNLIRTVLD
+504 KAFYDFAKGVLNG
-518 YFATFVDGVVNVA
+518 FAKIADGAANVA
-531 QSIGNAFIA
+531 KEIGNAFIA
-540 GANIAIKAINWI
+540 GANMAIKAINWI
-552 IDALNKI
+552 IKALNKI
-559 PGVNLGKVG
+559 PGVKLGTVG
-568 EMSYMSND
+568 EIGAMSY
-576 GSFANGIRAMGEMFN
+576 NGGLGNSIRALADGLDPGPVPVKVSFGGIKRKELELHNPTEGLKDPMIDSVAAYQKTKNFFN
-591 PGEAPD
+591 
-597 DYESFDGMRANMM
+597 
-610 TPGGLWDG
+610 
-618 MKNPFSTAGNAFSG
+618 
-632 TKAFGQGIGDA
+632 GIGDA
-643 MQGFADKM
+643 MKGFGDKM
-651 KGQDELAS
+651 KKQDELAS

-665 QTPAGAGAPSGG
+665 QTPAGAGAPDGG
-677 AGGLGDK
+677 GKGLGDK

>member
-31 KFSDLDRRVKKM
+31 KFSELDRRVKKM

-53 DMPKNLTAPKAS
+53 DMPKNLTAPKATS
-65 SPVTPKP
+65 P
-72 VAPKASSPV
+72 VAPKMA
-81 TPKPVAPKASSP
+81 TPIA
-93 VTPKLPSTGPLVGG
+93 PKLPSTGPLVGG
-107 LGAATSMLG
+107 LGVATSMLG

-149 EYIQTMARLKT
+149 DYIQTMARLKT

-278 GMAKDGQLTGDI
+278 AMAKDGQLTGDT
-290 LKSALLGSAVE
+290 LKNALLGSAVE
-301 TNAEFAKMPMTFSDM
+301 TNAEFAKMPMTFADM

-358 GQIALWLFHLF
+358 GQIALWLFNLF

-379 INIVMTALTLLAA
+379 IDFVITALELLATVAAWAGYVAFVAWALANWPLLLMIGIVLLISKVLADMGVSFADVAATIIAMIVYIAEAAYNNIQFIINLFIFLGSVIINVFIVIWNAVITVAEAIANAFLMAVWAVKKAFATFAKAVLGAFAA
-392 VALIAGVAMFVAG
+392 VAD
-405 LMAGA
+405 GA
-410 PWALLMLILI
+410 A
-420 GVIGIALLIGMALN
+420 
-434 AMGISFLDVAAAI
+434 
-447 VAAFVFVGTVVYDII
+447 
-462 MFVIN
+462 
-467 LVMYMIAPIVNLFIG
+467 
-482 IYNIGVAIAEF
+482 
-493 LRNVFKHPIYS
+493 
-504 IRKLFYNLIRTVLD
+504 
-518 YFATFVDGVVNVA
+518 NVA
-531 QSIGNAFIA
+531 TAIGNAFIA
-540 GANIAIKAINWI
+540 GANMAIKAINWI
-552 IDALNKI
+552 IKALNKI
-559 PGVNLGKVG
+559 PGVKLGTVG
-568 EMSYMSND
+568 EIGAMSYNGGLGNSIRGLAD
-576 GSFANGIRAMGEMFN
+576 GLDPGSAPEKVSFA
-591 PGEAPD
+591 
-597 DYESFDGMRANMM
+597 
-610 TPGGLWDG
+610 G
-618 MKNPFSTAGNAFSG
+618 MKGKGLELHNPTEGLKNPLLDSVAAYQG
-632 TKAFGQGIGDA
+632 TKNFFNGIGDA
-643 MQGFADKM
+643 MKGFGDKM
-651 KGQDELAS
+651 KKQDELAS
-659 KFDQMN
+659 KFDQAN
-665 QTPAGAGAPSGG
+665 QTPAGAGAPDGG
-677 AGGLGDK
+677 GKGLGDK

-709 MMRDVAERKYII
+709 MMRDIAERKYII

-727 PQVSVN
+727 PQVSVK

-751 IEEKIIGLVDSDL
+751 IEEKIVGLVDSDL

>member
-1 MATLTQTLTLKDKFS
+1 MTTLMQTLALRDNFS
-16 SSLNSINNTIDRTIG
+16 SPLNRINSTINRTIA
-31 KFSDLDRRVKKM
+31 KFGELDRRVKKM

-53 DMPKNLTAPKAS
+53 DMPKNFTAPKATS
-65 SPVTPKP
+65 P
-72 VAPKASSPV
+72 VAPKM
-81 TPKPVAPKASSP
+81 APPIA
-93 VTPKLPSTGPLVGG
+93 PKLPSTGPLVGG
-107 LGAATSMLG
+107 LGVATSMLG

-149 EYIQTMARLKT
+149 DYIQTMARLKT

-266 ARHLGVSVGQLR
+266 AKHLGVSVGQLR
-278 GMAKDGQLTGDI
+278 AMAKDGQLTGDT
-290 LKSALLGSAVE
+290 LKNALLGSAVE
-301 TNAEFAKMPMTFSDM
+301 TNAEFAKMPMTFADM

-358 GQIALWLFHLF
+358 GQIALWLFNLF

-379 INIVMTALTLLAA
+379 INFVITALEMLAA
-392 VALIAGVAMFVAG
+392 VVTAVAIAMAIAWMVANWPLVLMISIILAIASILDALGV
-405 LMAGA
+405 
-410 PWALLMLILI
+410 
-420 GVIGIALLIGMALN
+420 
-434 AMGISFLDVAAAI
+434 SFIEVAAII

-467 LVMYMIAPIVNLFIG
+467 FVVYMIAPIVNLFIG
-482 IYNIGVAIAEF
+482 IYNIGLAVAEF
-493 LRNVFKHPIYS
+493 LRNVFKHPVYS
-504 IRKLFYNLIRTVLD
+504 IRKLFYNLVRTVLD

-552 IDALNKI
+552 IDALNT
-559 PGVNLGKVG
+559 LGLGLGNVG
-568 EMSYMSND
+568 EMGYMSND

-597 DYESFDGMRANMM
+597 DYESFDGMRANMI
-610 TPGGLWDG
+610 TPGDLWDG

-651 KGQDELAS
+651 KAQDELAS

-665 QTPAGAGAPSGG
+665 QTPAGAGAPEGG
-677 AGGLGDK
+677 GGGGGKGLGDK

-727 PQVSVN
+727 PQVSVK

-741 EQDINDLVGK
+741 EQDIDDLVDR
-751 IEEKIIGLVDSDL
+751 IEEKIVGLVDSDL

>member
-1 MATLTQTLTLKDKFS
+1 MTTLMQTLALRDNFS
-16 SSLNSINNTIDRTIG
+16 SPLNRINSTINRTIA
-31 KFSDLDRRVKKM
+31 KFGELDRRVKKM

-53 DMPKNLTAPKAS
+53 DMPKNLTTPKAS
-65 SPVTPKP
+65 SS
-72 VAPKASSPV
+72 VAPKMA
-81 TPKPVAPKASSP
+81 TPIA
-93 VTPKLPSTGPLVGG
+93 PKLPSAGPLVGG
-107 LGAATSMLG
+107 LGVATSMLG

-149 EYIQTMARLKT
+149 DYIQTMARLKM
-160 IEDGSKTGQELQDSI
+160 IEDGSKTGQELQDGI

-185 FGIMADS
+185 FGIMTDS

-278 GMAKDGQLTGDI
+278 AMAKDGQLTGDT
-290 LKSALLGSAVE
+290 LKNALLGSAVE
-301 TNAEFAKMPMTFSDM
+301 TNTEFAKMPMTFADM

-358 GQIALWLFHLF
+358 GQIALWLFNLF

-379 INIVMTALTLLAA
+379 INFVITALLMVAA
-392 VALIAGVAMFVAG
+392 VATIVGIAIFIAGLIAQ
-405 LMAGA
+405 A
-410 PWALLMLILI
+410 PWALVYLVM
-420 GVIGIALLIGMALN
+420 IGIIAVALLIATALN

-467 LVMYMIAPIVNLFIG
+467 LVMYMIAPIVNLFIA

-504 IRKLFYNLIRTVLD
+504 IRKLFYNLIRTILD

-540 GANIAIKAINWI
+540 GANMAIKAINWI

-568 EMSYMSND
+568 EMGYMSND

-727 PQVSVN
+727 PQVSVK

-741 EQDINDLVGK
+741 EQDIDDLVDR
-751 IEEKIIGLVDSDL
+751 IEEKIVGLVDSDL

>member
-16 SSLNSINNTIDRTIG
+16 SSLNKINNTIDRTIG
-31 KFSDLDRRVKKM
+31 KFSELDRRVKKM

-53 DMPKNLTAPKAS
+53 DMPKNLTAPKATS
-65 SPVTPKP
+65 P
-72 VAPKASSPV
+72 VAPKMA
-81 TPKPVAPKASSP
+81 TPIS
-93 VTPKLPSTGPLVGG
+93 PKLPSTGPLVGG
-107 LGAATSMLG
+107 LGVATSMLG

-149 EYIQTMARLKT
+149 DYIQTMARLKT

-301 TNAEFAKMPMTFSDM
+301 TNAEFAKMPMTFADM
-316 MTQVGNVASYAF
+316 MTQIGNVASYAF

-358 GQIALWLFHLF
+358 GQIALWLFNLF

-379 INIVMTALTLLAA
+379 INFVITALIM
-392 VALIAGVAMFVAG
+392 VATVATIVGIAIFIAGMIAQ
-405 LMAGA
+405 A
-410 PWALLMLILI
+410 PWALVYLVM
-420 GVIGIALLIGMALN
+420 IGIIAVALLIATALN

-467 LVMYMIAPIVNLFIG
+467 LIMYMIAPIVNLFIA
-482 IYNIGVAIAEF
+482 IYNIGLAVAEF

-504 IRKLFYNLIRTVLD
+504 IRKLFYNLVRTVLD
-518 YFATFVDGVVNVA
+518 YFASFVDGVVNVA

-540 GANIAIKAINWI
+540 GANMAIKAINWI

-568 EMSYMSND
+568 EMGYMSND

-632 TKAFGQGIGDA
+632 TKAFGQGVGDA

-741 EQDINDLVGK
+741 EQDIDDLVDR
-751 IEEKIIGLVDSDL
+751 IEEKIVGLVDSDL

>member
-1 MATLTQTLTLKDKFS
+1 MTTLMQTLALRDNFS
-16 SSLNSINNTIDRTIG
+16 SPLNRINSTINRTIA
-31 KFSDLDRRVKKM
+31 KFGELDRRVKKM

-53 DMPKNLTAPKAS
+53 DMPKNLTAPKATS
-65 SPVTPKP
+65 P
-72 VAPKASSPV
+72 VAPKMA
-81 TPKPVAPKASSP
+81 TTIA
-93 VTPKLPSTGPLVGG
+93 PKLPSTGPLVGG

-149 EYIQTMARLKT
+149 DYIQTMARLKL
-160 IEDGSKTGQELQDSI
+160 IEDGTRTGQELQDGI

-192 VAKLRSQA
+192 VAKLRLQA

-278 GMAKDGQLTGDI
+278 AMAKDGQLTGDI

-301 TNAEFAKMPMTFSDM
+301 TNAEFAKMPMTFADM

-358 GQIALWLFHLF
+358 GQIAMWLFNLF
-369 VAGWNWVTEN
+369 VAGWDWVTEHAN
-379 INIVMTALTLLAA
+379 FVITAFEVLATVGVIAGLAVAAAWAIANWQILLIITIVIAIAAALSELGISFVDVAATIISMFVYIGETVYNVILFIINLFIFLGSLIINVFIGIWNAVITVAEAIANTFLMAVWAVKKAFATLAKAVLGAFAA
-392 VALIAGVAMFVAG
+392 VAD
-405 LMAGA
+405 GA
-410 PWALLMLILI
+410 A
-420 GVIGIALLIGMALN
+420 
-434 AMGISFLDVAAAI
+434 
-447 VAAFVFVGTVVYDII
+447 
-462 MFVIN
+462 
-467 LVMYMIAPIVNLFIG
+467 
-482 IYNIGVAIAEF
+482 
-493 LRNVFKHPIYS
+493 
-504 IRKLFYNLIRTVLD
+504 
-518 YFATFVDGVVNVA
+518 NVA
-531 QSIGNAFIA
+531 TAIGNAFIA
-540 GANIAIKAINWI
+540 GANMAIKAINWI
-552 IDALNKI
+552 IRAINKI
-559 PGVNLGKVG
+559 PGAPKIGEVG
-568 EMSYMSND
+568 QIGAMSYNGGLGSSIRGLAD
-576 GSFANGIRAMGEMFN
+576 GLDPGSAPEKVSFA
-591 PGEAPD
+591 
-597 DYESFDGMRANMM
+597 
-610 TPGGLWDG
+610 G
-618 MKNPFSTAGNAFSG
+618 MKGKGLELHNPTEGLKNPLLDSAAAYQG
-632 TKAFGQGIGDA
+632 TKNFFNGIGDA
-643 MQGFADKM
+643 MKGFGDKM
-651 KGQDELAS
+651 KKQDELAS

-709 MMRDVAERKYII
+709 MMRDIAERKYII

-751 IEEKIIGLVDSDL
+751 IEDKIVGLVNSDL

>member
-1 MATLTQTLTLKDKFS
+1 MTTLMQTLALRDNFS
-16 SSLNSINNTIDRTIG
+16 SPLNRINSTINRTIA
-31 KFSDLDRRVKKM
+31 KFGELDRRVKKM

-53 DMPKNLTAPKAS
+53 DMPKNLTAPKATS
-65 SPVTPKP
+65 P
-72 VAPKASSPV
+72 VAPKMA
-81 TPKPVAPKASSP
+81 TPIA
-93 VTPKLPSTGPLVGG
+93 PKLPSTGPLVGG
-107 LGAATSMLG
+107 LGVATSMLG
-116 RMTSISRALNFMV
+116 RMTSISRVLNFMV

-149 EYIQTMARLKT
+149 DYIQTMARLKT

-301 TNAEFAKMPMTFSDM
+301 TNAEFAKMPMTFADM

-358 GQIALWLFHLF
+358 GQIALWLFNLF

-379 INIVMTALTLLAA
+379 INFVITAFELLATVGVIAGLAVAAAWAIANWQILLIIAIVIAIATALSELGISFVDVAATIISMFVYIGETVYNVILFIINLFIFLGSLIINVFIGIWNAVITVAEAIANTFLMAVWAVKKAFATFAKAVLGAFAA
-392 VALIAGVAMFVAG
+392 VAD
-405 LMAGA
+405 GA
-410 PWALLMLILI
+410 A
-420 GVIGIALLIGMALN
+420 
-434 AMGISFLDVAAAI
+434 
-447 VAAFVFVGTVVYDII
+447 
-462 MFVIN
+462 
-467 LVMYMIAPIVNLFIG
+467 
-482 IYNIGVAIAEF
+482 
-493 LRNVFKHPIYS
+493 
-504 IRKLFYNLIRTVLD
+504 
-518 YFATFVDGVVNVA
+518 NVA
-531 QSIGNAFIA
+531 TSIGNAFIA
-540 GANIAIKAINWI
+540 GANMAIKAINWI
-552 IDALNKI
+552 IRAINKI
-559 PGVNLGKVG
+559 PGAPKIGEVG
-568 EMSYMSND
+568 QIGAMSYN
-576 GSFANGIRAMGEMFN
+576 
-591 PGEAPD
+591 
-597 DYESFDGMRANMM
+597 
-610 TPGGLWDG
+610 GGLGNSIRGLADG
-618 MKNPFSTAGNAFSG
+618 LDPGAAPEKVSFGGLKGKELELHNPTEGLKNPMLDSMAAYQG
-632 TKAFGQGIGDA
+632 TKNFFNGIGDA
-643 MQGFADKM
+643 MKGFGDKM
-651 KGQDELAS
+651 KKQDELAS
-659 KFDQMN
+659 KFDQAN
-665 QTPAGAGAPSGG
+665 QTPAGAGAPDGG
-677 AGGLGDK
+677 GGGGKGLGDK

-727 PQVSVN
+727 PQVSVK

-751 IEEKIIGLVDSDL
+751 IEEKIVGLVDSDL

>member
-1 MATLTQTLTLKDKFS
+1 MTTLMQTLALRDNFS
-16 SSLNSINNTIDRTIG
+16 SPLNRINNTINRTIA
-31 KFSDLDRRVKKM
+31 KFGELDRRVKKM

-53 DMPKNLTAPKAS
+53 DMPKNFPSAKPFPTTA
-65 SPVTPKP
+65 
-72 VAPKASSPV
+72 
-81 TPKPVAPKASSP
+81 
-93 VTPKLPSTGPLVGG
+93 PKLPSMPGASPTLPPVTPFTAG
-107 LGAATSMLG
+107 LSVATSMLG
-116 RMTSISRALNFMV
+116 RMVSISRALNFMV
-129 AIQALRQMANLMSG
+129 AIQALKQLKEMMSD

-160 IEDGSKTGQELQDSI
+160 IEDGTKTGQELQDSI

-206 NDEAIAFAE
+206 NDEAITFAE

-358 GQIALWLFHLF
+358 GQIALWLFNLF

-379 INIVMTALTLLAA
+379 IDFVITALELLAT
-392 VALIAGVAMFVAG
+392 VAAWAGYVAFVA
-405 LMAGA
+405 
-410 PWALLMLILI
+410 WALANLPLLLM
-420 GVIGIALLIGMALN
+420 IGIVLLISKAL
-434 AMGISFLDVAAAI
+434 ADMGISFADVAA
-447 VAAFVFVGTVVYDII
+447 TII
-462 MFVIN
+462 MMIVYIAEAAYNNIQFVIN
-467 LVMYMIAPIVNLFIG
+467 LFVFLGSAIINFFTFIHNAG
-482 IYNIGVAIAEF
+482 IEVSDAIG
-493 LRNVFKHPIYS
+493 N
-504 IRKLFYNLIRTVLD
+504 
-518 YFATFVDGVVNVA
+518 TFVAVAWAIKKAFYDFVKGALNGFAKFADGAANVA
-531 QSIGNAFIA
+531 KDIGNAFIA
-540 GANIAIKAINWI
+540 GANMAIKAINWI

-568 EMSYMSND
+568 EIGAMSYN
-576 GSFANGIRAMGEMFN
+576 
-591 PGEAPD
+591 
-597 DYESFDGMRANMM
+597 
-610 TPGGLWDG
+610 GGLGNSIRGLADG
-618 MKNPFSTAGNAFSG
+618 LDPGPVPVKASFGGIKREYLELHNPTEGLKDPMIDAVSAFKG
-632 TKAFGQGIGDA
+632 TKNFFNGIGDA
-643 MQGFADKM
+643 MKGFGDKM
-651 KGQDELAS
+651 KKQDELAS

-751 IEEKIIGLVDSDL
+751 IEDKIVGLVNSDL

>member
-31 KFSDLDRRVKKM
+31 KFSELDRRVKKM

-53 DMPKNLTAPKAS
+53 DMPKNLTAPKATS
-65 SPVTPKP
+65 P
-72 VAPKASSPV
+72 VAPKMA
-81 TPKPVAPKASSP
+81 TPIA
-93 VTPKLPSTGPLVGG
+93 PKLPSPGPLVGG
-107 LGAATSMLG
+107 LGVATSMLG
-116 RMTSISRALNFMV
+116 RMTSISRTLNFMV

-236 QITQALA
+236 QITQELA

-278 GMAKDGQLTGDI
+278 AMAKDGQLTGDI

-301 TNAEFAKMPMTFSDM
+301 TNAEFAKMPMTFADM
-316 MTQVGNVASYAF
+316 MTQIGNVASYAF

-358 GQIALWLFHLF
+358 GQIALWLFKLF

-379 INIVMTALTLLAA
+379 INIVMTALILLAA

-410 PWALLMLILI
+410 PWAWLMLILI
-420 GVIGIALLIGMALN
+420 GVIGIALLIGTALN

-467 LVMYMIAPIVNLFIG
+467 LVMYMIAPIVNLFIA

-504 IRKLFYNLIRTVLD
+504 IRKLFYNLVRTVLD
-518 YFATFVDGVVNVA
+518 YFASFVDGVVNVA

-540 GANIAIKAINWI
+540 GANMAIKAINWI

-568 EMSYMSND
+568 EMGYMSND

-597 DYESFDGMRANMM
+597 DYESFDGMRANMI

-618 MKNPFSTAGNAFSG
+618 MANPFSTAGNAFSG
-632 TKAFGQGIGDA
+632 TKAFGQGVGDA

-665 QTPAGAGAPSGG
+665 QTPAGAGASSGG

-709 MMRDVAERKYII
+709 MMRDIAERKYII

-727 PQVSVN
+727 PQVSVK

>member
-53 DMPKNLTAPKAS
+53 DMPKNLTAPKVS
-65 SPVTPKP
+65 SP
-72 VAPKASSPV
+72 VAPKPIA
-81 TPKPVAPKASSP
+81 PKMATPVA
-93 VTPKLPSTGPLVGG
+93 PKLPSTGPLVGG
-107 LGAATSMLG
+107 LGVATSMLG

-129 AIQALRQMANLMSG
+129 AIQALRQLANLMSG

-149 EYIQTMARLKT
+149 DYIQTMARFKT

-278 GMAKDGQLTGDI
+278 AMAKDGQLTGDI

-301 TNAEFAKMPMTFSDM
+301 TNAEFAKMPMTFADM

-358 GQIALWLFHLF
+358 GQIALWLFNLF

-410 PWALLMLILI
+410 PWAWLMLILI
-420 GVIGIALLIGMALN
+420 GVIGIALLIGTALN

-447 VAAFVFVGTVVYDII
+447 VAAFVFVGTIVYDII

-467 LVMYMIAPIVNLFIG
+467 LVMYMIAPIVNFFIA

-518 YFATFVDGVVNVA
+518 YFASFVDGVVNVA

-540 GANIAIKAINWI
+540 GANMAIKAINWI
-552 IDALNKI
+552 IKAINKI
-559 PGVNLGKVG
+559 PGAPKIGEVG
-568 EMSYMSND
+568 EMGYMSND
-576 GSFANGIRAMGEMFN
+576 GSFANGIRSMFT

-610 TPGGLWDG
+610 TPGSLWDG

-632 TKAFGQGIGDA
+632 TKAFGQGVGDA

-665 QTPAGAGAPSGG
+665 QTPPGAGAPSGG

-721 DYQVLT
+721 DYQVST
-727 PQVSVN
+727 PQVSVK

-741 EQDINDLVGK
+741 EQDIDDLVDR
-751 IEEKIIGLVDSDL
+751 IEEKIVGLVDSDL

>member
-1 MATLTQTLTLKDKFS
+1 MTTLMQTLALRDNFS
-16 SSLNSINNTIDRTIG
+16 SPLNRINSTINRTIA
-31 KFSDLDRRVKKM
+31 KFGELDRRVKKM

-53 DMPKNLTAPKAS
+53 DMPKNLTAPKATS
-65 SPVTPKP
+65 P
-72 VAPKASSPV
+72 VAPKMA
-81 TPKPVAPKASSP
+81 TPIA
-93 VTPKLPSTGPLVGG
+93 PKLPSAGPLVGG
-107 LGAATSMLG
+107 LGVATSMLG

-149 EYIQTMARLKT
+149 DYIQTMARLKT

-192 VAKLRSQA
+192 VAKLRLQA

-278 GMAKDGQLTGDI
+278 EMAKDGQLTGDT
-290 LKSALLGSAVE
+290 LKNALLGSAVE
-301 TNAEFAKMPMTFSDM
+301 TNAEFAKMPMTFADM

-358 GQIALWLFHLF
+358 GQIALWLFNLF

-379 INIVMTALTLLAA
+379 INFVITALMM
-392 VALIAGVAMFVAG
+392 VATVATIVGIAIFIAGMIAQ
-405 LMAGA
+405 A
-410 PWALLMLILI
+410 PWALVYLVM
-420 GVIGIALLIGMALN
+420 IGIIAVALLIATALN

-447 VAAFVFVGTVVYDII
+447 VAAFVFVGTIVYDII

-467 LVMYMIAPIVNLFIG
+467 LVMYMIAPIVNFFIA

-518 YFATFVDGVVNVA
+518 YFASFVDGVVNVA

-540 GANIAIKAINWI
+540 GANMAIKAINWI
-552 IDALNKI
+552 IKAINKI
-559 PGVNLGKVG
+559 PGGPKIGEVG
-568 EMSYMSND
+568 EMGYMSND

-597 DYESFDGMRANMM
+597 DYEYFDGMRANMM

-632 TKAFGQGIGDA
+632 TKAFGQGVGDA

-727 PQVSVN
+727 PQVSVK

-741 EQDINDLVGK
+741 EQDIDDLVGK
-751 IEEKIIGLVDSDL
+751 IEDKIIGLVDSDL

>member
-1 MATLTQTLTLKDKFS
+1 MTTLMQTLALRDNFS
-16 SSLNSINNTIDRTIG
+16 SPLNRINSTINRTIA
-31 KFSDLDRRVKKM
+31 KFGELDRRVKNM

-53 DMPKNLTAPKAS
+53 DMPKNFTAPKMT
-65 SPVTPKP
+65 SPI
-72 VAPKASSPV
+72 A
-81 TPKPVAPKASSP
+81 
-93 VTPKLPSTGPLVGG
+93 PKLPSTGPLIGD

-149 EYIQTMARLKT
+149 DYIQTMARLKT

-192 VAKLRSQA
+192 VAKLRLQA

-301 TNAEFAKMPMTFSDM
+301 TNAEFAKMPMTFADM

-358 GQIALWLFHLF
+358 GQIALWLFNLF
-369 VAGWNWVTEN
+369 VAGWDWVTEHAN
-379 INIVMTALTLLAA
+379 FVITAFELLATVGVIAGLAVAAAWAIANWQILLIIAIVIAIAAALSELGISFVDVAATIISMFVYIGETVYNVILFIINLFIFLGSVIINVFIGIWNAVITVAEAIANTFLMAVWAVKKAFATLAKAVLGAFAA
-392 VALIAGVAMFVAG
+392 VAD
-405 LMAGA
+405 GA
-410 PWALLMLILI
+410 A
-420 GVIGIALLIGMALN
+420 
-434 AMGISFLDVAAAI
+434 
-447 VAAFVFVGTVVYDII
+447 
-462 MFVIN
+462 
-467 LVMYMIAPIVNLFIG
+467 
-482 IYNIGVAIAEF
+482 
-493 LRNVFKHPIYS
+493 
-504 IRKLFYNLIRTVLD
+504 
-518 YFATFVDGVVNVA
+518 NVA
-531 QSIGNAFIA
+531 TAIGNAFIA
-540 GANIAIKAINWI
+540 GANMAIKAINWI
-552 IDALNKI
+552 IKAINKI
-559 PGVNLGKVG
+559 PGAPKIGEVG
-568 EMSYMSND
+568 EIGAMSYNGGLGNSIRGLAD
-576 GSFANGIRAMGEMFN
+576 GLDPGSAPEKVSFA
-591 PGEAPD
+591 
-597 DYESFDGMRANMM
+597 
-610 TPGGLWDG
+610 G
-618 MKNPFSTAGNAFSG
+618 MKGKGLELHNPTEGLKNPLLDSAAAYQG
-632 TKAFGQGIGDA
+632 TKNFFNGIGDA
-643 MQGFADKM
+643 MKGFGDKM
-651 KGQDELAS
+651 KKQDELAS

-665 QTPAGAGAPSGG
+665 QTPAGAGSPSGG

-741 EQDINDLVGK
+741 EQDIDDLVDR
-751 IEEKIIGLVDSDL
+751 IEEKIVGLVDSDL

>member
-16 SSLNSINNTIDRTIG
+16 NSLNKINNTIDRTIG
-31 KFSDLDRRVKKM
+31 KFGDLDRRVKKM

-53 DMPKNLTAPKAS
+53 DMPKNLTAPKVS

-72 VAPKASSPV
+72 VAPKMA
-81 TPKPVAPKASSP
+81 TPIA
-93 VTPKLPSTGPLVGG
+93 PKLPSTGPLVGG
-107 LGAATSMLG
+107 LGVATSMLG

-175 MAAAQRSRTG
+175 MAVAQRSRTG

-301 TNAEFAKMPMTFSDM
+301 TNAEFAKMPMTFADM

-358 GQIALWLFHLF
+358 GQIALWLFNLF
-369 VAGWNWVTEN
+369 VAGWDWVTEHAN
-379 INIVMTALTLLAA
+379 FVITAFELLATVGVIAGLAVVAAWAIANWQILLIIGIVIAIAAALSELGISFVDVAATIISMFVYIGETVYNVILFIINLFIFLGSVIINIFIGIWNAVITVAEAIANTFLMAVWAVKKAFSTLAKAVLGAFAA
-392 VALIAGVAMFVAG
+392 VAD
-405 LMAGA
+405 GA
-410 PWALLMLILI
+410 A
-420 GVIGIALLIGMALN
+420 
-434 AMGISFLDVAAAI
+434 
-447 VAAFVFVGTVVYDII
+447 
-462 MFVIN
+462 
-467 LVMYMIAPIVNLFIG
+467 
-482 IYNIGVAIAEF
+482 
-493 LRNVFKHPIYS
+493 
-504 IRKLFYNLIRTVLD
+504 
-518 YFATFVDGVVNVA
+518 NVA
-531 QSIGNAFIA
+531 TAIGNAFIA
-540 GANIAIKAINWI
+540 GANMAIKAINWI
-552 IDALNKI
+552 IKAINKI
-559 PGVNLGKVG
+559 PGAPKIGEVG
-568 EMSYMSND
+568 EIGAMSYD
-576 GSFANGIRAMGEMFN
+576 GGLGNSIRGLADGLDPGSAPEKVSFA
-591 PGEAPD
+591 
-597 DYESFDGMRANMM
+597 
-610 TPGGLWDG
+610 G
-618 MKNPFSTAGNAFSG
+618 MKGKGLELHNPTEGLKNPLLDSVSAYQG
-632 TKAFGQGIGDA
+632 TKNFFNGIGDA
-643 MQGFADKM
+643 MKGFGDKM
-651 KGQDELAS
+651 KKQDELAS

>member
-1 MATLTQTLTLKDKFS
+1 MTTLMQTLALRDNFS
-16 SSLNSINNTIDRTIG
+16 SPLNRINSTINRTIA
-31 KFSDLDRRVKKM
+31 KFGELDRRVKKM

-53 DMPKNLTAPKAS
+53 DMPKNFTAPKAT
-65 SPVTPKP
+65 SPVVPKM
-72 VAPKASSPV
+72 APPIA
-81 TPKPVAPKASSP
+81 
-93 VTPKLPSTGPLVGG
+93 PKLPSTGPLVGG

-149 EYIQTMARLKT
+149 DYIQTMARLKT

-301 TNAEFAKMPMTFSDM
+301 TNAEFAKMPMTFADM

-358 GQIALWLFHLF
+358 GQIALWLFNLF
-369 VAGWNWVTEN
+369 VAGWDWVTEHAN
-379 INIVMTALTLLAA
+379 FVIIAFEILATVGVIAGLAVAAAWAIANWQILLIIAIVIAIAAALSELGISFVDVAATIISMFVYIGETVYNVILFIINLFIFLGSLIINVFIGIWNAVITVAEAIANTFLMAIWAVKKAFATLAKAVLGAFAA
-392 VALIAGVAMFVAG
+392 VAD
-405 LMAGA
+405 GA
-410 PWALLMLILI
+410 A
-420 GVIGIALLIGMALN
+420 
-434 AMGISFLDVAAAI
+434 
-447 VAAFVFVGTVVYDII
+447 
-462 MFVIN
+462 
-467 LVMYMIAPIVNLFIG
+467 
-482 IYNIGVAIAEF
+482 
-493 LRNVFKHPIYS
+493 
-504 IRKLFYNLIRTVLD
+504 
-518 YFATFVDGVVNVA
+518 NVA
-531 QSIGNAFIA
+531 TAIGNAFIA
-540 GANIAIKAINWI
+540 GANMAIKAINWI
-552 IDALNKI
+552 IKAINKI
-559 PGVNLGKVG
+559 PGAPKIGEVG
-568 EMSYMSND
+568 EIGAMSYNGGLGNSIRGLAD
-576 GSFANGIRAMGEMFN
+576 GLDPGSAPEKVSFA
-591 PGEAPD
+591 
-597 DYESFDGMRANMM
+597 
-610 TPGGLWDG
+610 G
-618 MKNPFSTAGNAFSG
+618 MKGKSLELHNPTEGLKNPMLDSMAAYQG
-632 TKAFGQGIGDA
+632 TKNFFNGIGDA
-643 MQGFADKM
+643 MKGFGDKM
-651 KGQDELAS
+651 KKQDELAS
-659 KFDQMN
+659 KFDQAN
-665 QTPAGAGAPSGG
+665 QTPAGAGAPEGG
-677 AGGLGDK
+677 GGKGLGDK

-727 PQVSVN
+727 PQVSVK

-741 EQDINDLVGK
+741 EQDINDIVGK

>member
-1 MATLTQTLTLKDKFS
+1 MTTLMQTLALRDNFS
-16 SSLNSINNTIDRTIG
+16 SPLNRINSTINRTIA
-31 KFSDLDRRVKKM
+31 KFGELDRRVKKM

-53 DMPKNLTAPKAS
+53 DMPKNFTAPKAT
-65 SPVTPKP
+65 SPVVPKM
-72 VAPKASSPV
+72 APPIA
-81 TPKPVAPKASSP
+81 
-93 VTPKLPSTGPLVGG
+93 PKLPSTGPLVGG

-149 EYIQTMARLKT
+149 DYIQTMARLKT

-278 GMAKDGQLTGDI
+278 AMAKDGQLTGDI

-301 TNAEFAKMPMTFSDM
+301 TNAEFAKMPMTFADM

-358 GQIALWLFHLF
+358 GQIALWLFNLF

-379 INIVMTALTLLAA
+379 IDFVITALELLAT
-392 VALIAGVAMFVAG
+392 VAAWAGYVAFVA
-405 LMAGA
+405 
-410 PWALLMLILI
+410 WALANWPLLLM
-420 GVIGIALLIGMALN
+420 IGIVLLVSKVLAD
-434 AMGISFLDVAAAI
+434 MGVSFADVAA
-447 VAAFVFVGTVVYDII
+447 TII
-462 MFVIN
+462 MMIVYIAEAAYNNIQFVIN
-467 LVMYMIAPIVNLFIG
+467 LFV
-482 IYNIGVAIAEF
+482 F
-493 LRNVFKHPIYS
+493 LGSVVINVFTWLHNAGIDVS
-504 IRKLFYNLIRTVLD
+504 DAIGN
-518 YFATFVDGVVNVA
+518 TFVAVVWAIKKAFYDFAKGVLNGFAKVADGAANVTKE
-531 QSIGNAFIA
+531 IGNAFIA
-540 GANIAIKAINWI
+540 GANMAIKAINWI
-552 IDALNKI
+552 IKALNKI
-559 PGVNLGKVG
+559 PGVNLGTVG
-568 EMSYMSND
+568 EIGAMSYN
-576 GSFANGIRAMGEMFN
+576 
-591 PGEAPD
+591 
-597 DYESFDGMRANMM
+597 
-610 TPGGLWDG
+610 GGLGNSIRGLADG
-618 MKNPFSTAGNAFSG
+618 LDPGPVPVKASFGGIKRKELELHNPTEGLKDPMIDSVAAYQKTKNFFN
-632 TKAFGQGIGDA
+632 GIGDA
-643 MQGFADKM
+643 MKGFGDKM
-651 KGQDELAS
+651 KQQDELAS

-709 MMRDVAERKYII
+709 MMRDIAERKYII

-741 EQDINDLVGK
+741 EQDIDDLVDR
-751 IEEKIIGLVDSDL
+751 IEEKIVGLVDSDL

>member
-1 MATLTQTLTLKDKFS
+1 MTTLMQTLALRDNFS
-16 SSLNSINNTIDRTIG
+16 SPLNRINSTINRTIA
-31 KFSDLDRRVKKM
+31 KFGELDRRVKKM

-53 DMPKNLTAPKAS
+53 DMPKNFTEPKATS
-65 SPVTPKP
+65 P
-72 VAPKASSPV
+72 VAPKM
-81 TPKPVAPKASSP
+81 APPIA
-93 VTPKLPSTGPLVGG
+93 PKLPSTGPLVGG

-149 EYIQTMARLKT
+149 DYIQTMARLKT

-301 TNAEFAKMPMTFSDM
+301 TNAEFAKMPMTFADM

-335 QEFINSTAGQN
+335 QEFINSTAGQD

-358 GQIALWLFHLF
+358 GQIAMWLFNLF
-369 VAGWNWVTEN
+369 VAGWDWVTEHAN
-379 INIVMTALTLLAA
+379 FVITAFEILATVGVIAGLAVAAAWAIANWQILLIIAIVIAIAAALSELGISFVDVAATIISMFVYIGETVYNVILFIINLFIFLGSLIINVFIGIWNAVITVAEAIANTFLMAVWAVKKAFATLAKAVLGAFAA
-392 VALIAGVAMFVAG
+392 VAD
-405 LMAGA
+405 GA
-410 PWALLMLILI
+410 A
-420 GVIGIALLIGMALN
+420 
-434 AMGISFLDVAAAI
+434 
-447 VAAFVFVGTVVYDII
+447 
-462 MFVIN
+462 
-467 LVMYMIAPIVNLFIG
+467 
-482 IYNIGVAIAEF
+482 
-493 LRNVFKHPIYS
+493 
-504 IRKLFYNLIRTVLD
+504 
-518 YFATFVDGVVNVA
+518 NVA
-531 QSIGNAFIA
+531 TAIGNAFIA
-540 GANIAIKAINWI
+540 GANMAIKAINWI
-552 IDALNKI
+552 IKALNKI
-559 PGVNLGKVG
+559 PGVKLGTVG
-568 EMSYMSND
+568 EIGAMSYNGGLGSSIRGLAD
-576 GSFANGIRAMGEMFN
+576 SLDPGSAPEKVSFAGMKGKSLELHNPTEGLKNPMLDSMAAYQGTKNFFNGI
-591 PGEAPD
+591 GEA
-597 DYESFDGMRANMM
+597 
-610 TPGGLWDG
+610 
-618 MKNPFSTAGNAFSG
+618 MKG
-632 TKAFGQGIGDA
+632 FG
-643 MQGFADKM
+643 DKM
-651 KGQDELAS
+651 KKQDELAS

-665 QTPAGAGAPSGG
+665 QTPAGAGAPEGG
-677 AGGLGDK
+677 GGKGLGDK

-727 PQVSVN
+727 PQVSVK

-741 EQDINDLVGK
+741 EQDIDDLVGK
-751 IEEKIIGLVDSDL
+751 IEDKIIGLVDSDL

>member
-1 MATLTQTLTLKDKFS
+1 MTTLMQTLALRDNFS
-16 SSLNSINNTIDRTIG
+16 SPLNRINSTINRTIA
-31 KFSDLDRRVKKM
+31 KFGELDRRVKKM

-53 DMPKNLTAPKAS
+53 DMPKNFTAPKATS
-65 SPVTPKP
+65 P
-72 VAPKASSPV
+72 VAPKM
-81 TPKPVAPKASSP
+81 APPIA
-93 VTPKLPSTGPLVGG
+93 PKLPSTGPLVGG

-278 GMAKDGQLTGDI
+278 AMAKDGQLTGDT
-290 LKSALLGSAVE
+290 LKNALLGSAVE
-301 TNAEFAKMPMTFSDM
+301 TNAEFAKMPMTFADM
-316 MTQVGNVASYAF
+316 MTQIGNVASYAF

-358 GQIALWLFHLF
+358 GQIALWLFNLF
-369 VAGWNWVTEN
+369 VAGWDWVTEHAN
-379 INIVMTALTLLAA
+379 FVITAFELLATVGVIAGLAVAAAWAIANWQILLIIAIVIAIAGALSELGISFVDVAATIISMFVYIGETVYNVILFIINFFIFLGSVIINVFIGIWNAVITVAEAIANTFLMAVWAVKKAFATLAKAVLGAFAA
-392 VALIAGVAMFVAG
+392 VAD
-405 LMAGA
+405 GA
-410 PWALLMLILI
+410 A
-420 GVIGIALLIGMALN
+420 
-434 AMGISFLDVAAAI
+434 
-447 VAAFVFVGTVVYDII
+447 
-462 MFVIN
+462 
-467 LVMYMIAPIVNLFIG
+467 
-482 IYNIGVAIAEF
+482 
-493 LRNVFKHPIYS
+493 
-504 IRKLFYNLIRTVLD
+504 
-518 YFATFVDGVVNVA
+518 NVA
-531 QSIGNAFIA
+531 TSIGNAFIA
-540 GANIAIKAINWI
+540 GANMAIKAINWI
-552 IDALNKI
+552 IKAINKI
-559 PGVNLGKVG
+559 PGAPKIGEVG
-568 EMSYMSND
+568 EIGAMSYNGGLGNSIRGLAD
-576 GSFANGIRAMGEMFN
+576 GLDPGSAPEKVSFA
-591 PGEAPD
+591 
-597 DYESFDGMRANMM
+597 
-610 TPGGLWDG
+610 G
-618 MKNPFSTAGNAFSG
+618 MKGKSLELHNPTEGLKNPMLDSMAAYQG
-632 TKAFGQGIGDA
+632 TKNFFNGIGDA
-643 MQGFADKM
+643 MKGFGDKM
-651 KGQDELAS
+651 KKQDELAS
-659 KFDQMN
+659 KFDQAN
-665 QTPAGAGAPSGG
+665 QTPAGAGAPDGG
-677 AGGLGDK
+677 GKGLGDK

>member
-1 MATLTQTLTLKDKFS
+1 MTTLMQTLALRDNFS
-16 SSLNSINNTIDRTIG
+16 SPLNRINSTINRTIA
-31 KFSDLDRRVKKM
+31 KFGELDRRVKKM

-53 DMPKNLTAPKAS
+53 DMPKNFTAPKAT
-65 SPVTPKP
+65 SPVVPKM
-72 VAPKASSPV
+72 APPIA
-81 TPKPVAPKASSP
+81 
-93 VTPKLPSTGPLVGG
+93 PKLPSTGPLVGG

-149 EYIQTMARLKT
+149 DYIQTMARLKT

-301 TNAEFAKMPMTFSDM
+301 TNAEFAKMPMTFADM
-316 MTQVGNVASYAF
+316 MTQVGNVATYAF

-358 GQIALWLFHLF
+358 GQIAMWLFNLF

-379 INIVMTALTLLAA
+379 INFVITAFEILATVGVIAGLAVAAAWAIANWQILLIIAIVIAIAAALSELGISFVDVAATIISMFVYIGETVYNVILFIINLFIFLGSLIINVFIGIWNAVITVAEAIANTFLMAVWAVKKAFATLAKAVLGAFAA
-392 VALIAGVAMFVAG
+392 VAD
-405 LMAGA
+405 GA
-410 PWALLMLILI
+410 A
-420 GVIGIALLIGMALN
+420 
-434 AMGISFLDVAAAI
+434 
-447 VAAFVFVGTVVYDII
+447 
-462 MFVIN
+462 
-467 LVMYMIAPIVNLFIG
+467 
-482 IYNIGVAIAEF
+482 
-493 LRNVFKHPIYS
+493 
-504 IRKLFYNLIRTVLD
+504 
-518 YFATFVDGVVNVA
+518 NVA
-531 QSIGNAFIA
+531 TAIGNAFIA
-540 GANIAIKAINWI
+540 GANMAIKAINWI
-552 IDALNKI
+552 IKALNKI
-559 PGVNLGKVG
+559 PGVKLGTVG
-568 EMSYMSND
+568 EIGAMSYNGGLGNSIRGLAD
-576 GSFANGIRAMGEMFN
+576 GLDPGGAPEKVSFA
-591 PGEAPD
+591 
-597 DYESFDGMRANMM
+597 
-610 TPGGLWDG
+610 G
-618 MKNPFSTAGNAFSG
+618 MKGKSLELHNPTEGLKNPMLDSMAAYQG
-632 TKAFGQGIGDA
+632 TKNFFNGIGDA
-643 MQGFADKM
+643 MKGFGDKM
-651 KGQDELAS
+651 KKQDELAS
-659 KFDQMN
+659 KFDQAN
-665 QTPAGAGAPSGG
+665 QTPAGAGAPEGG
-677 AGGLGDK
+677 GGGGKGLGDK

-727 PQVSVN
+727 PQVSVK

-741 EQDINDLVGK
+741 EQDIDDLVDR

>member
-1 MATLTQTLTLKDKFS
+1 MTTLMQTLALRDNFS
-16 SSLNSINNTIDRTIG
+16 SPLNRINSTINRTIA
-31 KFSDLDRRVKKM
+31 KFGELDRRVKKM

-53 DMPKNLTAPKAS
+53 DMPKNFTAPKAT
-65 SPVTPKP
+65 SPVVPKM
-72 VAPKASSPV
+72 APPIA
-81 TPKPVAPKASSP
+81 
-93 VTPKLPSTGPLVGG
+93 PKLPSTGPLVGG

-149 EYIQTMARLKT
+149 DYIQTMARLKT

-301 TNAEFAKMPMTFSDM
+301 TNAEFAKMPMTFADM

-358 GQIALWLFHLF
+358 GQIAMWLFNLF
-369 VAGWNWVTEN
+369 VAGWNWVTEHAN
-379 INIVMTALTLLAA
+379 FVITAFELLATVGVIAGLAVAAAWAIANWQILLIIAIVIAIAGALSELGISFVDVAATIISMFVYIGETVYNVILFIINLFIFLGSVIINVFIGIWNAVITVAEAIANTFLMAIWAVKKAFATLAKAVLGAFAA
-392 VALIAGVAMFVAG
+392 VAD
-405 LMAGA
+405 GA
-410 PWALLMLILI
+410 A
-420 GVIGIALLIGMALN
+420 
-434 AMGISFLDVAAAI
+434 
-447 VAAFVFVGTVVYDII
+447 
-462 MFVIN
+462 
-467 LVMYMIAPIVNLFIG
+467 
-482 IYNIGVAIAEF
+482 
-493 LRNVFKHPIYS
+493 
-504 IRKLFYNLIRTVLD
+504 
-518 YFATFVDGVVNVA
+518 NVA
-531 QSIGNAFIA
+531 TAIGNAFIA
-540 GANIAIKAINWI
+540 GANMAIKAINWI
-552 IDALNKI
+552 IKALNKI
-559 PGVNLGKVG
+559 PGVNLGTVG
-568 EMSYMSND
+568 EIGAMSYNGGLGSSIRGLAD
-576 GSFANGIRAMGEMFN
+576 GLDPGSAPEKVSFA
-591 PGEAPD
+591 
-597 DYESFDGMRANMM
+597 
-610 TPGGLWDG
+610 G
-618 MKNPFSTAGNAFSG
+618 MKGKGLELHNPTEGLKNPLLDSATAYQG
-632 TKAFGQGIGDA
+632 TKNFFNGIGDA
-643 MQGFADKM
+643 MKGFGDKM
-651 KGQDELAS
+651 KKQDELAS

-727 PQVSVN
+727 PQVSVK
-733 YESKNSAT
+733 YESKNSAI
-741 EQDINDLVGK
+741 EQDIDDLVDR

>member
-1 MATLTQTLTLKDKFS
+1 MTTLMQTLALRDNFS
-16 SSLNSINNTIDRTIG
+16 SPLNRINSTINRTIA
-31 KFSDLDRRVKKM
+31 KFGELDRRVKKM

-53 DMPKNLTAPKAS
+53 DMPKNFTAPKATS
-65 SPVTPKP
+65 P
-72 VAPKASSPV
+72 VAPK
-81 TPKPVAPKASSP
+81 TAPPIA
-93 VTPKLPSTGPLVGG
+93 PKLPSTGPLIGG

-149 EYIQTMARLKT
+149 DYIQTMARLKT

-301 TNAEFAKMPMTFSDM
+301 TNAEFAKMPMTFADM
-316 MTQVGNVASYAF
+316 MTQVGNVATYAF

-358 GQIALWLFHLF
+358 GQIAMWLFNLF
-369 VAGWNWVTEN
+369 VAGWDWVTEHAN
-379 INIVMTALTLLAA
+379 FVITAFEVLATVGVIAGLAVAAAWAIANWQILLIIAIVIAIATALSE
-392 VALIAGVAMFVAG
+392 
-405 LMAGA
+405 
-410 PWALLMLILI
+410 
-420 GVIGIALLIGMALN
+420 
-434 AMGISFLDVAAAI
+434 MGISFVDVAA
-447 VAAFVFVGTVVYDII
+447 TII
-462 MFVIN
+462 SMFVYIGETVYN
-467 LVMYMIAPIVNLFIG
+467 VILFIINLFIFLGSLIINVFIG
-482 IYNIGVAIAEF
+482 IWNAVITVAEAIANTF
-493 LRNVFKHPIYS
+493 LMAVWAVK
-504 IRKLFYNLIRTVLD
+504 KA
-518 YFATFVDGVVNVA
+518 FATLAKAVLGAFAAVADGAANVA
-531 QSIGNAFIA
+531 TAIGNAFIA
-540 GANIAIKAINWI
+540 GANMAIKAINWI
-552 IDALNKI
+552 IKALNKI
-559 PGVNLGKVG
+559 PGVNLGTVG
-568 EMSYMSND
+568 EIGAMSYNGGLGNSIRGLAD
-576 GSFANGIRAMGEMFN
+576 GLDPGAAPEKVSFA
-591 PGEAPD
+591 
-597 DYESFDGMRANMM
+597 
-610 TPGGLWDG
+610 G
-618 MKNPFSTAGNAFSG
+618 MKGKSLELHNPTEGLKNPMLDSMAAYQG
-632 TKAFGQGIGDA
+632 TKNFFNGIGDA
-643 MQGFADKM
+643 MKGFGDKM
-651 KGQDELAS
+651 KKQDELAS

-665 QTPAGAGAPSGG
+665 QTPAGAGAPEGG
-677 AGGLGDK
+677 GGGGKGLGDK

-727 PQVSVN
+727 PQVSVK

-751 IEEKIIGLVDSDL
+751 IEDKIVGLVNSDL

>member
-1 MATLTQTLTLKDKFS
+1 MTTLMQTLALRDNFS
-16 SSLNSINNTIDRTIG
+16 SPLNRINSTINRTIA
-31 KFSDLDRRVKKM
+31 KFGELDRRVKKM

-53 DMPKNLTAPKAS
+53 DMPKNLTAPKATS
-65 SPVTPKP
+65 P
-72 VAPKASSPV
+72 VAPKMA
-81 TPKPVAPKASSP
+81 TPIA
-93 VTPKLPSTGPLVGG
+93 PKLPSTGPLVGG
-107 LGAATSMLG
+107 LGVATSMLG

-278 GMAKDGQLTGDI
+278 EMAKDGQLTGDT
-290 LKSALLGSAVE
+290 LKNALLGSAVE
-301 TNAEFAKMPMTFSDM
+301 TNAEFAKMPMTFADM

-358 GQIALWLFHLF
+358 GQIALWLFNLF
-369 VAGWNWVTEN
+369 VTGWNWVTEN
-379 INIVMTALTLLAA
+379 INFVITALIM
-392 VALIAGVAMFVAG
+392 VATVATIVGIAIFIAGMIAQ
-405 LMAGA
+405 A
-410 PWALLMLILI
+410 PWALVYLVM
-420 GVIGIALLIGMALN
+420 IGIIAVALLIATVLN

-447 VAAFVFVGTVVYDII
+447 VAAFVFVGTIVYDII

-467 LVMYMIAPIVNLFIG
+467 LVMYMIAPIVNLFIA
-482 IYNIGVAIAEF
+482 IYNIGLAVAEF

-504 IRKLFYNLIRTVLD
+504 IRKLFYNLVRTVLD
-518 YFATFVDGVVNVA
+518 YFASFVDGVVNVA

-540 GANIAIKAINWI
+540 GANMAIKAINWI

-568 EMSYMSND
+568 EMGYMSND

-597 DYESFDGMRANMM
+597 DYESFDGMRANMI

-632 TKAFGQGIGDA
+632 TKAFGQGVGDA